1 MWSKEVLLYPQETEE
16 LCLTSRDIIKMVHSL
31 YLTVLKSFS
40 YEELKDLCFAPNSTF
55 PNVFDRDWGIWRDKA
70 RADFNISEEF
80 FDLVRSLGGPQRYLQ
95 IASYAK
101 LSPLSLA
108 EMHEGEIEGVYEPY
122 TGYIEADKRR
132 DEKALSFFASLI
144 TPEQA
149 KQVFD
154 PDYSSLE
161 EDVRITVDNWSLL
174 DRELTYPS
182 PVYDYS
188 YLSLVLRHG
197 RVDILDHILPYYFKL
212 PKGFSVQRGDTVQS
226 DDVLLQTCTWQE
238 FIVLVESMLS
248 SADLRIVDFIVSI
261 YGEKEIRDF
270 INLMNLD
277 ARSSLYLHGKPEE
290 AYQIEKRFNNT
301 YADYMVELV
310 LGKKEKYYWLENN
323 QGDIAFLM
331 TLLPF
336 LSTKLLEEFMDEG
349 HDALLYPLTGSLITK
364 HLQERA
370 ASSQEAV

>member
-1 MWSKEVLLYPQETEE
+1 
-16 LCLTSRDIIKMVHSL
+16 MVPSL
-31 YLTVLKSFS
+31 YLIVLKSFS
-40 YEELKDLCFAPNSTF
+40 YGRLKELCFAPQSNF
-55 PNVFDRDWGIWRDKA
+55 ALIFDRDWGIWRDKA
-70 RADFNISEEF
+70 KADFNISEEF
-80 FDLVRSLGGPQRYLQ
+80 FDLVRSSASNGIRVAGDFNNVGTLSGPQRYLQ
-95 IASYAK
+95 IASYVK

-132 DEKALSFFASLI
+132 DEKTLSFFASLI

-182 PVYDYS
+182 PIYDYS

-197 RVDILDHILPYYFKL
+197 RVDILDRILAYYFKL
-212 PKGFSVQRGDTVQS
+212 PEGFSVERGDTVQS

-323 QGDIAFLM
+323 QGDITFLI

-370 ASSQEAV
+370 ISNLLETA